1 MNWAQL
7 GPQIWK
13 ASLDTLYM
21 VGVSTFFTLL
31 LGLPLGILLIITDR
45 DGLVPVRWL
54 NLILG
59 FIVNLGRSLPFVIL
73 LIAILPFTRFLV
85 GTTIGSKAAIVPL
98 AISAIPFFARISET
112 SLREV
117 DKGLIEAA
125 QAMGCTI
132 WQIIVKVLLPESLP
146 SLVLGTAIT
155 IISLIGYSAMAGTIG
170 GGGLGDL
177 AIRYGYQR
185 FQTEVMIITVVL
197 LIVMVQVVQWL
208 GNLLA
213 RSLSHR

>member
-13 ASLDTLYM
+13 ASVDTLYM

-45 DGLVPVRWL
+45 NGLVPIPWL
-54 NLILG
+54 NAILG
-59 FIVNLGRSLPFVIL
+59 FIINLGRSLPFVIL

-98 AISAIPFFARISET
+98 AVSAIPFFARISET

-125 QAMGCTI
+125 QAMGCNI

-197 LIVMVQVVQWL
+197 LIVMVQLVQWL

>member
-13 ASLDTLYM
+13 ASVDTIYM

-45 DGLVPVRWL
+45 DGLVPIPWL
-54 NLILG
+54 NAILG

-73 LIAILPFTRFLV
+73 LIAILPFTRLLV

-98 AISAIPFFARISET
+98 AVSAIPFFARISET

-125 QAMGCTI
+125 QAMGCNL
-132 WQIIVKVLLPESLP
+132 WQIIIKVLLPESLP

-197 LIVMVQVVQWL
+197 LIVMVQLVQWL

-213 RSLSHR
+213 RALSHR

>member
-185 FQTEVMIITVVL
+185 FQTEVMVITVIL